1 MKRLVAA
8 AAAAAG
14 LALAAGAAASHS
26 PAISGTILPQRG
38 MVQVTLGMK
47 PARVRSILGAPPKI
61 RRASNT
67 FGPYSIYKYRGVAV
81 TFQGGKTVAIE
92 TSAKKVRTPSG
103 VGVGST
109 EGAVR
114 SGVRGTRCRT
124 DAGVRHCF
132 LGTFTPG
139 KRVTDFFFK
148 KGVVRR
154 VVIGFVLD

>member
-1 MKRLVAA
+1 VVVGVRRALVVASCAA
-8 AAAAAG
+8 AAFAPV
-14 LALAAGAAASHS
+14 AGAV
-26 PAISGTILPQRG
+26 ISGTIVPQRG
-38 MVQVTLGMK
+38 MVRVTLGMH
-47 PARVRSILGAPPKI
+47 PAKVRSILGVPPKI

-67 FGPYSIYKYRGVAV
+67 FGAYSIYKYRGVAV
-81 TFQGGKTVAIE
+81 TFQGGKVVAIE
-92 TSAKKVRTPSG
+92 TSSKRVKTASG

-114 SGVRGTRCRT
+114 SGVPGTRCRT
-124 DAGVRHCF
+124 DGGVRHCF
-132 LGTFTPG
+132 VGAFLPG